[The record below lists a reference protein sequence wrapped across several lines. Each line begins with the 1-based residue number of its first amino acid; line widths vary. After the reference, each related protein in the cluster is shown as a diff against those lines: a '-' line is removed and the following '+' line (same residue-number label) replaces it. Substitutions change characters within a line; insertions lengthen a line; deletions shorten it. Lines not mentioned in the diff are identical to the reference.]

1 MKVTVTHLKAPWP
14 AGTLPGH
21 VVELAADTV
30 PGWAVGKCVPAAD
43 DAPVTLPAPAVS
55 DLVVNPAKVSEEDAA
70 AAAALAAAEA
80 QAAEERAAIEA
91 AEAEAAAKAAA
102 EAQAAEDAKAAAE
115 AAKAAK
121 AAAKAAARA

>member
-21 VVELAADTV
+21 VVELDADTV
-30 PGWAVGKCVPAAD
+30 PGWALGKCVPAAD
-43 DAPVTLPAPAVS
+43 DAPVTLPQAAPEF
-55 DLVVNPAKVSEEDAA
+55 VVNPAATVSEEEAQ

-102 EAQAAEDAKAAAE
+102 EA
-115 AAKAAK
+115 KAAK
-121 AAAKAAARA
+121 AAAKAAAQAAAEAKAAKA